1 MMLKLKLQY
10 FGHLMRRVDSL
21 EKTLM
26 LGGIEGR
33 RKSGWDGWMASS
45 TQWMWVWVN
54 SGSWWLTGRF
64 GVLQFMGLQRVGRD
78 WVTELN
84 WTEVGHSFSSEEQ
97 ASCNFVAEVTICSDF
112 GAAQIVSFSVVSPS
126 ICYEMMGTDAMIL
139 VFWMLSFK
147 PTFSLSYF
155 SFIMRLFSSSF
166 SAIRVVS
173 SAYLRLLIFLLV
185 MLIPACASCSLAFH
199 MMYAA
204 YKINKQAN
212 NMQPWHTPFP
222 TWNHSVVPCLVLT
235 IASWPA
241 YRFLRWQAGQVVWY
255 SHLFKNFPQFV
266 VIHKV
271 KYFDIEN

>member
-1 MMLKLKLQY
+1 
-10 FGHLMRRVDSL
+10 
-21 EKTLM
+21 
-26 LGGIEGR
+26 
-33 RKSGWDGWMASS
+33 
-45 TQWMWVWVN
+45 
-54 SGSWWLTGRF
+54 
-64 GVLQFMGLQRVGRD
+64 
-78 WVTELN
+78 
-84 WTEVGHSFSSEEQ
+84 
-97 ASCNFVAEVTICSDF
+97 
-112 GAAQIVSFSVVSPS
+112 
-126 ICYEMMGTDAMIL
+126 MIL

-147 PTFSLSYF
+147 TTFSLSYF
-155 SFIMRLFSSSF
+155 SFIMRLFSFSI

-255 SHLFKNFPQFV
+255 SHLFQNFSKFV
-266 VIHKV
+266 VIHSV
-271 KYFDIEN
+271 KSFNIGIIANVFLKLSCFFDDPTHVGNLISGSSGFSKCSLNTLKFSSHTV